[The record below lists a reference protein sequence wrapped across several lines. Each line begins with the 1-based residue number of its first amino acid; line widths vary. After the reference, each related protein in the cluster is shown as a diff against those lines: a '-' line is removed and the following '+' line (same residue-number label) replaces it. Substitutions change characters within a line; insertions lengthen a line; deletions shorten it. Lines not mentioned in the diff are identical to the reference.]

1 MTLMAWSETQRTGG
15 GRLLK
20 VVVLASF
27 AAAAAACGRDSGEDP
42 ADAAAEEMVV
52 GTDGIAIVQ
61 RSVIE
66 SGPRISG
73 SLEPKDQAA
82 VRAEV
87 GGSVTGVSAEPG
99 QTVARGQALARI
111 EDRTARDAYLSA
123 QSGVRAAQQAFDLAE
138 RQAERSRTLAAAGA
152 IAERDLELAVSAM
165 ATARAQLDDAR
176 SRLAAAQ
183 KQLDN
188 TTVRSP
194 IAGIVSQ
201 RPVNAGDVVSPGTL
215 LFNIVDPSSMRLMA
229 SVPSEQL
236 GLLSPGMAVQF
247 QVRGYPNRVFD
258 GRIDRISPT
267 ADPVTRQIPI
277 WVSIPNRGGSLV
289 AGLFAEGRV
298 ATESRETL
306 VIPLS
311 AVEVSNVPTVL
322 KITQGKVQSAP
333 VTIGIRDDA
342 NDRVEITAGLSAG
355 DTVLIGAARSITPG
369 MPVRVGPA
377 T

>member
-1 MTLMAWSETQRTGG
+1 
-15 GRLLK
+15 
-20 VVVLASF
+20 
-27 AAAAAACGRDSGEDP
+27 
-42 ADAAAEEMVV
+42 
-52 GTDGIAIVQ
+52 
-61 RSVIE
+61 
-66 SGPRISG
+66 
-73 SLEPKDQAA
+73 
-82 VRAEV
+82 
-87 GGSVTGVSAEPG
+87 
-99 QTVARGQALARI
+99 
-111 EDRTARDAYLSA
+111 
-123 QSGVRAAQQAFDLAE
+123 
-138 RQAERSRTLAAAGA
+138 
-152 IAERDLELAVSAM
+152 
-165 ATARAQLDDAR
+165 
-176 SRLAAAQ
+176 
-183 KQLDN
+183 
-188 TTVRSP
+188 
-194 IAGIVSQ
+194 
-201 RPVNAGDVVSPGTL
+201 
-215 LFNIVDPSSMRLMA
+215 MRLMA

-311 AVEVSNVPTVL
+311 AVEVSSTPTVL
-322 KITQGKVQSAP
+322 KIAQGKVQSVP

-355 DTVLIGAARSITPG
+355 DTVLVGAARSITPG

-377 T
+377 AESTARPGTE